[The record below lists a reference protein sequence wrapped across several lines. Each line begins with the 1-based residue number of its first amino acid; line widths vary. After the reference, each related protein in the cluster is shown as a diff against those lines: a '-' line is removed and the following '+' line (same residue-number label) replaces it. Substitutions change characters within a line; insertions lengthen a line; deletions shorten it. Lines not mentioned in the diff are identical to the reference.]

1 MPGGQASSLF
11 GPFRRGCGRGVV
23 LFILT
28 AGPASLCK
36 APAELSSFLA
46 CQWEPA
52 ARGLGDLCTVRGHGM
67 GTCAHAGPG
76 RHSAPCF
83 RTVKCL
89 AKVKCSQDVH
99 IQKGKV
105 PVLRPTAGHSQ
116 RSLPRSQ
123 STVHI
128 GDVPGLPSN

>member
-1 MPGGQASSLF
+1 
-11 GPFRRGCGRGVV
+11 
-23 LFILT
+23 
-28 AGPASLCK
+28 
-36 APAELSSFLA
+36 
-46 CQWEPA
+46 
-52 ARGLGDLCTVRGHGM
+52 M
-67 GTCAHAGPG
+67 GTWAHAGPG

-99 IQKGKV
+99 TQKGKV
-105 PVLRPTAGHSQ
+105 PVLRPAAGHSQ

-123 STVHI
+123 SDVHI